1 MDGSASGTGHCAA
14 DEERRREIRKEIAKI
29 HDSVED
35 AEKITYE
42 ELSAKLRTSFEGVG
56 NINQWRT
63 DVMAWWRLVG
73 QIKARLTVQDVN
85 ENEATIFQDLVKALA
100 AEKDELDVWHT
111 QIQGWVLRA
120 QEKAYIYIFTYICN
134 IIYLY
139 IYP

>member
-1 MDGSASGTGHCAA
+1 MMFRNDEHHVGTTSNTRLEVNPAYFVISLMDGSASGTGHCAA

-63 DVMAWWRLVG
+63 DVMGL
-73 QIKARLTVQDVN
+73 
-85 ENEATIFQDLVKALA
+85 
-100 AEKDELDVWHT
+100 H
-111 QIQGWVLRA
+111 
-120 QEKAYIYIFTYICN
+120 
-134 IIYLY
+134 
-139 IYP
+139 